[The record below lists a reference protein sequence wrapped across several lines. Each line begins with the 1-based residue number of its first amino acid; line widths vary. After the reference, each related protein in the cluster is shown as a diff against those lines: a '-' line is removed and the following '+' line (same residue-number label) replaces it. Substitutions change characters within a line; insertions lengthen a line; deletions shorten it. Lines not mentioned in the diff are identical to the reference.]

1 MSENTQNS
9 GEHNQAKPAKGFELG
24 GRKNFLINPRFQ
36 LSFLAY
42 TLGISVLTIVFFYAA
57 DAYFFWKFRQL
68 GQGLGLPSN
77 HVFFQFLD
85 EQHATKNTYYGIAAG
100 VTVSFLSI
108 WGLLLS
114 HRVAGPLYRLRKH
127 LTSVAQGETLS
138 DVRFRKGDFFQE
150 VADAYNMQMIRYRE
164 AVHGAGMDQAKPEN
178 DKKDSAA

>member
-1 MSENTQNS
+1 MSDQMKNTAEKSPERKSQ
-9 GEHNQAKPAKGFELG
+9 QG

-42 TLGISVLTIVFFYAA
+42 TLGVSILTIAFFYAA
-57 DAYFFWKFRQL
+57 DAYFFWKFHQL

-85 EQHATKNTYYGIAAG
+85 EQHSTKNTYYGIAAA
-100 VTVSFLSI
+100 VSLVFLTI

-127 LTSVAQGETLS
+127 LHSVAQGETFS
-138 DVRFRKGDFFQE
+138 DVRFRKGDYFVE
-150 VADAYNMQMIRYRE
+150 VADAYNVQMIRYRQALE
-164 AVHGAGMDQAKPEN
+164 AAGMNKTKADGSG
-178 DKKDSAA
+178 KKDSAA